1 MRPLNSKVTA
11 RARTREDRAGDPL
24 DGLVNLFDIG
34 IVLSVAFLVAALSSL
49 DLTSVLTDP
58 EQSLDKKQQ
67 VTRDSV
73 IADPN
78 ATVEKIEI
86 EPGQRVVGRGEPVG
100 TLYRLEDGRTV
111 IVRPGPTGTTGAT
124 GSGTPTAPTAP

>member
-1 MRPLNSKVTA
+1 MSYLNSKVTA

-58 EQSLDKKQQ
+58 EQSLEQKRE
-67 VTRDSV
+67 VSRDSV
-73 IADPN
+73 LAGPN
-78 ATVEKIEI
+78 EKVETIEI
-86 EPGQRVVGRGEPVG
+86 EPGQEVVGRGRPVG
-100 TLYRLEDGRTV
+100 TLYELEDGRTV
-111 IVRPGPTGTTGAT
+111 IVRPSGGTTGST
-124 GSGTPTAPTAP
+124 DPTPEAP

>member
-58 EQSLDKKQQ
+58 EKSLEQKRE
-67 VTRDSV
+67 VSRDSV
-73 IADPN
+73 VVDPN
-78 ATVEKIEI
+78 AKVETIEI
-86 EPGQRVVGRGEPVG
+86 EPGQQVVGRGKAVG
-100 TLYRLEDGRTV
+100 TLYELEDGRTV
-111 IVRPGPTGTTGAT
+111 IVRPGGSTGPTGPEAV
-124 GSGTPTAPTAP
+124 PAPISP